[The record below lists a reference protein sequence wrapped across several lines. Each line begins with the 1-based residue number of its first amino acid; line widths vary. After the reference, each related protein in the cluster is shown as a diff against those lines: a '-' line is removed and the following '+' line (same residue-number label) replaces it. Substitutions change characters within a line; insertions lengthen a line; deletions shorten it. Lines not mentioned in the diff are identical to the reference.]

1 MDKTTYD
8 FDIQNHLEYPI
19 KLVPVSLEDTAKF
32 ELLGEV
38 IIQPTNSERKFPK
51 INLGK
56 DTVSIDPMK

>member
-32 ELLGEV
+32 ELLELFNQLIV
-38 IIQPTNSERKFPK
+38 RESFQKLILEKIQC
-51 INLGK
+51 L
-56 DTVSIDPMK
+56 